1 MGPGIRAMPKHGTW
15 GPWEGADIDLDYKYW
30 TTTVCGRKSFREDR
44 SAKTFTETIL
54 FLVDIHNPS
63 TINNVSA
70 YTTGLTVSPIEIVPK
85 DICLPPALR
94 IVSQKRLSVRQN
106 LTYIEL
112 GDGDFCPPGWGSR
125 PIMHGWIAWT
135 PYDFYRR

>member
-54 FLVDIHNPS
+54 FLVDIHNNPS
-63 TINNVSA
+63 IVNNVSA
-70 YTTGLTVSPIEIVPK
+70 CTTDVPTVNPMFGHRIRRRYDADIIPI
-85 DICLPPALR
+85 DIRLIDA
-94 IVSQKRLSVRQN
+94 QKV
-106 LTYIEL
+106 
-112 GDGDFCPPGWGSR
+112 
-125 PIMHGWIAWT
+125 
-135 PYDFYRR
+135 